1 MFSTVA
7 RFTDAAESAR
17 KITTKKTHFKYNSN
31 KPINYKPNIIA
42 RFRSLDENLITIC
55 IECNHWIYLRDEG
68 CSLEF
73 LKRYHNNKIGDIFP
87 YKCNKCKSITECSIE
102 LQQKTQVQIN
112 EYEEAITKAQ
122 SEIFSLSQRIIN
134 LERNLKYF
142 EQTDHSSFHDISTP
156 QNDFETSSSDSNSSE
171 TSENVEAELHRR
183 FIRRKRVVFL
193 GVPKELNDKN
203 FIQEILDELVPNLA
217 HNVKVN
223 KTFRLNATHVKPGTL
238 PLNVEFHDEN
248 DKFHFLHKAFRNILA
263 NLSTNSKFY
272 GVTVFQDRT
281 FNQRR
286 KYKELKHEMNE
297 RNKLLMDQNVMTYK
311 WIIKNMAL
319 TKKYVFDEGE
329 MTE

>member
-1 MFSTVA
+1 MV
-7 RFTDAAESAR
+7 
-17 KITTKKTHFKYNSN
+17 
-31 KPINYKPNIIA
+31 
-42 RFRSLDENLITIC
+42 
-55 IECNHWIYLRDEG
+55 
-68 CSLEF
+68 
-73 LKRYHNNKIGDIFP
+73 
-87 YKCNKCKSITECSIE
+87 
-102 LQQKTQVQIN
+102 
-112 EYEEAITKAQ
+112 
-122 SEIFSLSQRIIN
+122 SLSQKLLN
-134 LERNLKYF
+134 LESNINYI

-156 QNDFETSSSDSNSSE
+156 QNDFETFSFDSNSSE

-183 FIRRKRVVFL
+183 FIRRKRLVFL